1 MKITKSQLRQII
13 REEKACLSERGT
25 SNPAMA
31 PSERS
36 LINAVVK
43 FVDDYQ
49 MTMGMSP
56 GNPDDIK
63 RVRRAIDDIVES
75 IVNG

>member
-1 MKITKSQLRQII
+1 MKITKRQLRRII
-13 REEKACLSERGT
+13 REEKTRLSERGT

-63 RVRRAIDDIVES
+63 RIRRAIDDIIES